1 MECKGG
7 GEMEGCGRRRE
18 EEGRRKEGMRR
29 EGSRQKSGVNGL
41 QHELS
46 KAYTAYLHSIL
57 WVEQFSDNQT

>member
-1 MECKGG
+1 MGGEGGGGRGG
-7 GEMEGCGRRRE
+7 GE
-18 EEGRRKEGMRR
+18 EEGGEEEGMRR
-29 EGSRQKSGVNGL
+29 EGSRQKSGVNEL